1 MLELSIIFSR
11 FVKVKLA
18 GIDRKDM
25 RLPYLVLDKISKIYP
40 AKVPVRALENISL
53 TIPGGRRLAIL
64 GKSGSGKS
72 TLLNLLSLIDSPTSG
87 RLMIDGREA
96 AHFNEQET
104 TRFRRYDV
112 GFVFQFFNL
121 IPTLTLRDNIMLPLE
136 LIGREK
142 ELELFRHLVEE
153 TGISEQ
159 LDRYPEEVSG
169 GQQQRAA
176 VVRALVKKPRL
187 LLADEPTG
195 NLDFTTGCQVVEL
208 MNRICRQENTTL
220 VMVTHSREAAAI
232 CEQTIQLRDG
242 HLVDQP

>member
-1 MLELSIIFSR
+1 MLQF
-11 FVKVKLA
+11 
-18 GIDRKDM
+18 
-25 RLPYLVLDKISKIYP
+25 YLTLEGVSKTYR
-40 AKVPVRALENISL
+40 ARVPVTALKNISL
-53 TIPGGRRLAIL
+53 DIPMGWRLAIL

-72 TLLNLLSLIDSPTSG
+72 TLLNLLSLIDNPTSG
-87 RLMIDGREA
+87 RLLIDGRDATTFSEA
-96 AHFNEQET
+96 ET

-136 LIGREK
+136 LIGQEK
-142 ELELFRHLVEE
+142 QLELFHHLVKE
-153 TGISEQ
+153 TEISKE

-176 VVRALVKKPRL
+176 IVRALVKKPRL

-195 NLDFTTGCQVVEL
+195 NLDFATGCQVVEL
-208 MNRICRQENTTL
+208 MNTICRQENITL
-220 VMVTHSREAAAI
+220 VMVTHNQDAADI

-242 HLVDQP
+242 RLINQP

>member
-1 MLELSIIFSR
+1 MHQ
-11 FVKVKLA
+11 
-18 GIDRKDM
+18 
-25 RLPYLVLDKISKIYP
+25 PYLTLEEISKTYQ
-40 AKVPVRALENISL
+40 AKVPVVALKNISL
-53 TIPGGRRLAIL
+53 DIPLGRRLGIL

-72 TLLNLLSLIDSPTSG
+72 TLLNLLSLIDYPTSG
-87 RLMIDGREA
+87 RLLIDGRDA
-96 AHFNEQET
+96 MTFSET
-104 TRFRRYDV
+104 EITRFRRYDV

-136 LIGREK
+136 LIGQEK
-142 ELELFRHLVEE
+142 QLELFHHLVNE
-153 TGISEQ
+153 TDISDQ

-195 NLDFTTGCQVVEL
+195 NLDFATGCQVVEL
-208 MNRICRQENTTL
+208 MNQICRQENITL
-220 VMVTHSREAAAI
+220 IMVTHSLDAASI

-242 HLVDQP
+242 HLINQP